1 MEHRDGEGVADK
13 DEVEDDAGG
22 DELEDDAWKHCIKKW
37 FVDNKDEVEDD
48 VLKFDAHKH
57 MEPLLAVCFL
67 AKNREDEG
75 DKRRSRG
82 RWREKMIHCLAVL
95 NFQFLKII
103 VVKKLVAKNFY
114 KMYLF
119 FLFLNLPP
127 FLLPS
132 PSSSWFFTKQHRSQ
146 GQPPKF
152 HIWIRF
158 RSNARKKFKTMLW
171 SIATEKGLPTRTK

>member
-103 VVKKLVAKNFY
+103 NNVSSKKK
-114 KMYLF
+114 KELF
-119 FLFLNLPP
+119 
-127 FLLPS
+127 
-132 PSSSWFFTKQHRSQ
+132 WYFF
-146 GQPPKF
+146 
-152 HIWIRF
+152 
-158 RSNARKKFKTMLW
+158 KKH
-171 SIATEKGLPTRTK
+171 KGLNRTF